1 MEQGKEIYVG
11 IVGAGIRGNLLGS
24 AFSQTPNVHIVAIAD
39 KNLEVGKNLA
49 LKFGAKAYENHEA
62 MLSEDERINTLLI
75 CTPDFAHLTVALD
88 AANKGLNF
96 LVEKPLAM
104 VGSEANEIL
113 SAAKKSGAKAMVA
126 FENRWNPVFKNL
138 KSQIDA
144 GEIGEVRY
152 QNYSLNDSLFVPLEM
167 LSWAKLSSPGWFLMP
182 HSLDLAL
189 WISSS
194 DVVEVF
200 AYGSSGVCNSLG
212 VDTLDAITALVRL
225 EDGTHFTL
233 ESNWILPK
241 GMPQVF
247 DFNIKILGTNG
258 AFDVSVSEPGFK
270 KYTDKLHGVGVS
282 HYEEAGKIKGMIFD
296 MMLDFNKFISGSDIK
311 VPDLARG
318 TQITEIIESIHESV
332 RTGRPVKMMPRVSP

>member
-113 SAAKKSGAKAMVA
+113 SAAKKSGA
-126 FENRWNPVFKNL
+126 N
-138 KSQIDA
+138 
-144 GEIGEVRY
+144 GC
-152 QNYSLNDSLFVPLEM
+152 
-167 LSWAKLSSPGWFLMP
+167 LS
-182 HSLDLAL
+182 
-189 WISSS
+189 
-194 DVVEVF
+194 
-200 AYGSSGVCNSLG
+200 
-212 VDTLDAITALVRL
+212 
-225 EDGTHFTL
+225 
-233 ESNWILPK
+233 
-241 GMPQVF
+241 
-247 DFNIKILGTNG
+247 
-258 AFDVSVSEPGFK
+258 
-270 KYTDKLHGVGVS
+270 
-282 HYEEAGKIKGMIFD
+282 
-296 MMLDFNKFISGSDIK
+296 
-311 VPDLARG
+311 
-318 TQITEIIESIHESV
+318 TQISIF
-332 RTGRPVKMMPRVSP
+332 VK

>member
-1 MEQGKEIYVG
+1 MMQDNEIYVG

-24 AFSQTPNVHIVAIAD
+24 AFSQTPNVRIVAVAD

-49 LKFGAKAYENHEA
+49 LKFGAKAYENHQA
-62 MLSEDERINTLLI
+62 MLSADKRINTLLI
-75 CTPDFAHLTVALD
+75 CTPDFAHFTIALE
-88 AANKGLNF
+88 AANRGLNF
-96 LVEKPLAM
+96 LVEKPLVM

-138 KSQIDA
+138 KSQIVT
-144 GEIGEVRY
+144 GEIGAVRY
-152 QNYSLNDSLFVPLEM
+152 QNYSLNDSLIVPLEM

-182 HSLDLAL
+182 HTLDLAL
-189 WISSS
+189 WMGSS

-200 AYGSSGVCNSLG
+200 AYGSSGVCSSLG
-212 VDTLDAITALVRL
+212 IDTLDAISALVRL
-225 EDGTHFTL
+225 KDGTYFTL

-241 GMPQVF
+241 GMPQAF
-247 DFNIKILGTNG
+247 DFNIKVLGSYG

-270 KYTDKLHGVGVS
+270 KYTDKLHGVGVA
-282 HYEEAGKIKGMIFD
+282 HYEEAGEIRGMIFD

-318 TQITEIIESIHESV
+318 TQITEIIESIHESIS
-332 RTGRPVKMMPRVSP
+332 TGRPVKIAPKVSL